1 MSFIGELKRRNVF
14 RVAIA
19 YAVVSWLLLQVIATL
34 VPILE
39 LPVWAAKLTL
49 IILALGFIPTLIFA
63 WAFEL
68 TPDGVKKESEVDS
81 AQSIRPQTG
90 RKLDRIIIAFLVLAL
105 GYFAWDKFASN
116 KAPVIHAG
124 ETVIP
129 KGETVIPKGETVIPK
144 GETVIPKG
152 ETVIPAQAGIHKA
165 PASPAQK
172 SIAVLP
178 FRDMSAA
185 GDQAYFG
192 EGIAEELLNA
202 LVKLDGLE
210 VASRTSSFSIAAEN
224 LDVPAIA
231 ERLHVDHILEGSVRT
246 SGQQVRVTAQ
256 LIDVPNDV
264 HLWSET
270 YDGTLNDIFEIQ
282 DEITGKIVA
291 ALKVQ
296 LGEQTLPASAE
307 KLTSN
312 PEAYR
317 LYLEGRHLW
326 RQRNSAALQQAIEL
340 FKQAVA
346 LDPQFHQAWSNLGL
360 AYDNLPAYDPASDMA
375 ESYQLGVAAADR
387 ALSIYPQSA
396 EALMVKGD
404 FLEVVKCQLVD
415 AAVQYR
421 KALASAPEDPTA
433 HHWYGMLLGSAGH
446 IREALEELQTA
457 HRLDPQISA
466 VAGWE
471 ARLQAVLGNYDQAR
485 ELHREAAALGL
496 YGGSTYETG
505 LDYLVSGDVEKARP
519 LLAQGRYPDDA
530 QNMAMVNSFLAAL
543 DDPQKWSAFEDILG
557 TDQRGSE
564 STAEVSVELL
574 AAMGSPYVFEFQ
586 AGLDCPGT
594 TLFFWS
600 DAFRE
605 QRKTPEFFELMQRA
619 GVVEYWKKFGW
630 PDDCASL
637 DQDLAECE
645 KP

>member
-19 YAVVSWLLLQVIATL
+19 YAVVSWLLLQVIATI

-39 LPVWAAKLTL
+39 LPGWVAKLTL

-68 TPDGVKKESEVDS
+68 TPDGVKKESEVDRT
-81 AQSIRPQTG
+81 QSIRPQTG
-90 RKLDRIIIAFLVLAL
+90 RKLDRIIIAFLLLAL
-105 GYFAWDKFASN
+105 GYFAYEKFAT
-116 KAPVIHAG
+116 ATP
-124 ETVIP
+124 
-129 KGETVIPKGETVIPK
+129 
-144 GETVIPKG
+144 
-152 ETVIPAQAGIHKA
+152 VIPANAGIQ
-165 PASPAQK
+165 PAGAEVGSEPVSPVGPETGTALPAEKGPDPLSDSIK

-256 LIDVPNDV
+256 LIDVNNDV

-270 YDGTLNDIFEIQ
+270 YNGTLDDIFEIQ
-282 DEITGKIVA
+282 DEITVKIVA

-296 LGEQTLPASAE
+296 LGEQTLTASAE

-326 RQRNSAALQQAIEL
+326 RQRNGAALQQAIEL
-340 FKQAVA
+340 FKRAVA

-360 AYDNLPAYDPASDMA
+360 AYDNLPTYDLAFDLA
-375 ESYQLGVAAADR
+375 ESYELGVAAADR
-387 ALSIYPQSA
+387 ALSIFPQSA

-404 FLEVVKCQLVD
+404 FLEVMKCQLVD
-415 AAVQYR
+415 AAAEYR

-433 HHWYGMLLGSAGH
+433 HHWYGMLLANTGH
-446 IREALEELQTA
+446 TREALEEIQTA
-457 HRLDPQISA
+457 RRLDPLIS
-466 VAGWE
+466 GLTGFE

-485 ELHREAAALGL
+485 ELHREAAAQGL
-496 YGGSTYETG
+496 YDGSPFETG
-505 LDYLVSGDVEKARP
+505 LDYLLSGDVETARP
-519 LLAQGRYPDDA
+519 LLAQGRYPHDA
-530 QNMAMVNSFLAAL
+530 QHMAMIDSLVAAL
-543 DDPQKWSAFEDILG
+543 DDPQEWGAFENTLG
-557 TDQRGSE
+557 TAQRGSE
-564 STAEVSVELL
+564 SAAEAPVDLL
-574 AAMGSPYVFEFQ
+574 TAMGSAYVFEFQ
-586 AGLDCPGT
+586 AGLDCPVSN
-594 TLFFWS
+594 LFYWS